1 MRLTILFVL
10 LLAHLKLVLASPHY
24 ATKRKIM
31 KTVSPEEVSVA
42 DVPKPLPLQVEL
54 PKNSLIK
61 QRAFNDAIM
70 RKILRRKKINKYL
83 RKKLIKKVV
92 VPSDFTIDSNLSQSE
107 GALNRT
113 EDDPRYN

>member
-1 MRLTILFVL
+1 MRLTILLVL

-31 KTVSPEEVSVA
+31 KIASPEEGSVA
-42 DVPKPLPLQVEL
+42 DVPKPLPSQVEL
-54 PKNSLIK
+54 PKNSLIR
-61 QRAFNDAIM
+61 QRAFNDVIM
-70 RKILRRKKINKYL
+70 RKILRRKKVNKYL

-92 VPSDFTIDSNLSQSE
+92 VSSDPDPIPIQSE